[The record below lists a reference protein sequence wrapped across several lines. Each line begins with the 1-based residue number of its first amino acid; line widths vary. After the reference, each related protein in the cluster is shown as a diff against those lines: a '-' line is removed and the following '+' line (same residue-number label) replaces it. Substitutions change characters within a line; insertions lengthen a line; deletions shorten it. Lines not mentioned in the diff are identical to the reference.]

1 MQPPTKKLRV
11 QEDAAAAVGGAIA
24 EEVPPTADTPAAF
37 LKVFAD
43 QNAEATVSGLC
54 GRFIRGV
61 NEEQLSMLSD
71 EPGKKLSWVCNDE
84 LLQSLLGKRPVAAMV
99 HLGFG
104 LDWIR
109 ARLHDGTTHRLVV
122 FRSGVETD
130 TTLATWHNL
139 LSLVRE
145 CYGAEM
151 ADRLEPQMAAL
162 KSTPYEEIDPSGT
175 LREISNLPV
184 EQKFQHSEYF
194 VAKRFL
200 TEQIPVSLY
209 AARAFFYH
217 AVGCNAQF
225 LGTGCNLDG
234 QAEHMTPN
242 KLLVNIPGAK

>member
-1 MQPPTKKLRV
+1 
-11 QEDAAAAVGGAIA
+11 
-24 EEVPPTADTPAAF
+24 
-37 LKVFAD
+37 
-43 QNAEATVSGLC
+43 
-54 GRFIRGV
+54 
-61 NEEQLSMLSD
+61 MLSD

-234 QAEHMTPN
+234 QTEYMTPN
-242 KLLVNIPGAK
+242 KLLVNIPGAKWIDVDVTVAEVEELQGKVSDKIAGKP